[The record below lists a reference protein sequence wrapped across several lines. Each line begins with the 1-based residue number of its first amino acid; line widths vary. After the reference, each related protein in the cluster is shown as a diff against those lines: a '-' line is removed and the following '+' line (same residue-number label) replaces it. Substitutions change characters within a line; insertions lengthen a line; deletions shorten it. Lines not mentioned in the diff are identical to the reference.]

1 MKKVLHSYVFRT
13 IIAALL
19 VIAMGAIQYEP
30 MISGFKFWIAF
41 VVIVCVMIYIVAMVS
56 SMQKKIS
63 SSDKAL
69 KAISEKTAENRI
81 PEKES

>member
-1 MKKVLHSYVFRT
+1 MRKVLHSYVFRA

-41 VVIVCVMIYIVAMVS
+41 VVIVCVMVYIVTMVG
-56 SMQKKIS
+56 SMQKKLS
-63 SSDKAL
+63 LSDKAL
-69 KAISEKTAENRI
+69 KANSEKTTENTNT
-81 PEKES
+81 EKDN

>member
-1 MKKVLHSYVFRT
+1 
-13 IIAALL
+13 
-19 VIAMGAIQYEP
+19 MGAIQYEP

-69 KAISEKTAENRI
+69 KAISEKTAENTNT
-81 PEKES
+81 EKDN

>member
-69 KAISEKTAENRI
+69 KAISEKTTENRK
-81 PEKES
+81 PETEN

>member
-56 SMQKKIS
+56 SMQKKNILIGQS
-63 SSDKAL
+63 L
-69 KAISEKTAENRI
+69 KSHFRKNGG
-81 PEKES
+81 KQNS

>member
-56 SMQKKIS
+56 SMQKKNILIGQS
-63 SSDKAL
+63 VKSNFRKNDGKQEA
-69 KAISEKTAENRI
+69 
-81 PEKES
+81 